1 MPLGTIGDHDRAEVY
16 YSSDRIRA
24 DLAER
29 FTLIATPETTG
40 GPSKYFR
47 IPGVATR
54 IGFISP
60 HSHNFCG
67 DCNRVRITAEGRLL
81 LCLGQEHSVDLQRV
95 LRAHPGDR
103 DFLKQAIVDAMAIKP
118 KGHEFN
124 LQAQPVIFR
133 HMNVTGG

>member
-1 MPLGTIGDHDRAEVY
+1 
-16 YSSDRIRA
+16 
-24 DLAER
+24 
-29 FTLIATPETTG
+29 
-40 GPSKYFR
+40 
-47 IPGVATR
+47 
-54 IGFISP
+54 
-60 HSHNFCG
+60 
-67 DCNRVRITAEGRLL
+67 VRITAEGRLL

-124 LQAQPVIFR
+124 LKAQPVIFR